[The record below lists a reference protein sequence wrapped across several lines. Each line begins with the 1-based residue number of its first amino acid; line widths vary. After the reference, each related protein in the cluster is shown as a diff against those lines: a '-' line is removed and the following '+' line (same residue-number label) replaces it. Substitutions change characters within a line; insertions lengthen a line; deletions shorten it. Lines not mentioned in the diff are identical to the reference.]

1 MCSESRR
8 KMTTQKAERSN
19 GRGSNSSVIPSPRSG
34 YPNALPQ
41 SVPCRPAAGI
51 QAIVRVLCC
60 FFRLDG
66 VKRWE
71 ERSDEKATKDQTE
84 LVVMGVYFLFSD
96 EMIEFLSR
104 DIHD

>member
-1 MCSESRR
+1 
-8 KMTTQKAERSN
+8 
-19 GRGSNSSVIPSPRSG
+19 
-34 YPNALPQ
+34 
-41 SVPCRPAAGI
+41 
-51 QAIVRVLCC
+51 LCC